1 MQGSLHKVGGGGCRL
16 FAKASK
22 TKLHAGPR
30 PALPSRSLGLG
41 SRRPRR
47 QPPAAM
53 ILGTG
58 IDLVEIQRIRDALQR
73 QGPSFAR
80 RLLTAAEWAYCNKH
94 PDAAPF
100 VAARF
105 AAKEAVAK
113 AMGVGIGASLGWHDI
128 EVVRL
133 PSGQPSIRLS
143 EAGQR
148 ELVRLGGRTV
158 HLSLTHERGHAAA
171 IAILEN

>member
-1 MQGSLHKVGGGGCRL
+1 
-16 FAKASK
+16 
-22 TKLHAGPR
+22 
-30 PALPSRSLGLG
+30 
-41 SRRPRR
+41 
-47 QPPAAM
+47 M

-73 QGPSFAR
+73 HGPSFATR
-80 RLLTAAEWAYCNKH
+80 ILTAAEWAYCNSH
-94 PDAAPF
+94 QDAAPS

-105 AAKEAVAK
+105 AAKEAVSK
-113 AMGVGIGASLGWHDI
+113 ALGIGIGASLQWHDI

-143 EAGQR
+143 EAGHR
-148 ELVRLGGRTV
+148 ELLRLGGRTV

>member
-1 MQGSLHKVGGGGCRL
+1 
-16 FAKASK
+16 
-22 TKLHAGPR
+22 
-30 PALPSRSLGLG
+30 
-41 SRRPRR
+41 
-47 QPPAAM
+47 M

-73 QGPSFAR
+73 HGASFAL
-80 RLLTAAEWAYCNKH
+80 RLLTAAEWAYCSSH
-94 PDAAPF
+94 QDPAPC

-105 AAKEAVAK
+105 AAKEAVSK
-113 AMGVGIGASLGWHDI
+113 ALGVGIGAPLGWHDI

-133 PSGQPSIRLS
+133 PSGQPCIRLS
-143 EAGQR
+143 EAGQQ
-148 ELVRLGGRTV
+148 ELQRLGGRTV